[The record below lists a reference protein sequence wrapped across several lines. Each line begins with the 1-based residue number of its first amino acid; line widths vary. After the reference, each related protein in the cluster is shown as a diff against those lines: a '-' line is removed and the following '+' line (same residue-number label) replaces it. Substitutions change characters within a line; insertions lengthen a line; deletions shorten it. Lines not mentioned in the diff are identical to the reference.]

1 MLAWQ
6 RGLHISVIEFHY
18 ALRILNKALRK
29 EA

>member
-6 RGLHISVIEFHY
+6 RDLHISVIEFHY